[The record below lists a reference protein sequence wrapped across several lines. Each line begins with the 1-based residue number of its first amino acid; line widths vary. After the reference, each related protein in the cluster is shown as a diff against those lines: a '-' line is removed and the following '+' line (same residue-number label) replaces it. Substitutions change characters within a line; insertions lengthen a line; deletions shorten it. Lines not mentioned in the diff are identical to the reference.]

1 MQSIYCVKGDT
12 KNAFGVLQV
21 FFYLNLNDD
30 DMDTYICEH
39 SWAVHLKFVHFP
51 TWKIFIN
58 FKNN

>member
-1 MQSIYCVKGDT
+1 MKGDT

-39 SWAVHLKFVHFP
+39 S
-51 TWKIFIN
+51 
-58 FKNN
+58 